1 MFVQSQQSNNGNIKT
16 MSEIYSKLITQT
28 PERRQ
33 RCRSGVFTVTFKLI
47 SHLVLEFLSLILNK

>member
-16 MSEIYSKLITQT
+16 MSEIYSKLITKT

-33 RCRSGVFTVTFKLI
+33 QCRSGVFTVTFKLI

>member
-16 MSEIYSKLITQT
+16 MSEIYSKLITKT

-33 RCRSGVFTVTFKLI
+33 RCRSGVFTITFKLI